1 MSDTNDGNFGTNA
14 DVPSEPESSLPR
26 KNLLSRIFGAGEDE
40 RPDLDSEPENPSQ
53 KEVASAEAGAREML
67 VNLRNMHDMRVEDVY
82 VPKADISAISD
93 DSNLEQVVDAFR
105 TSGMTRLPVFTD
117 TLDTPIGFIHLKDLA
132 LNFGFGKSNGAFK
145 IGSLVRKLLF
155 VPPSMRIGVL
165 LQKMQGSRIH
175 LALVIDEYGGVEGL
189 VSIEDLLE
197 QIVGEIADEHDDHE
211 SALWIEERPGVYLAY
226 ARADLEE
233 FEQMAKVDLLPD
245 DVDEDVDTL
254 GGLVFRLAGRVPGRG
269 EIVLHPD
276 GHEIEV
282 IDADPRKVKRM
293 RLRLKAADGQD
304 RAAE

>member
-1 MSDTNDGNFGTNA
+1 MSDSSENAPPTTSAEAEDSSAPQKSLFSRLFGST
-14 DVPSEPESSLPR
+14 
-26 KNLLSRIFGAGEDE
+26 
-40 RPDLDSEPENPSQ
+40 DSDAEAVAVVDNPMQ
-53 KEVASAEAGAREML
+53 KEVASADAGAREML
-67 VNLRNMHDMRVEDVY
+67 VNLRNMHDMRVEDAY
-82 VPKADISAISD
+82 VPKADIEAISD
-93 DSNLEQVVDAFR
+93 EATLAELVEAFR
-105 TSGMTRLPVFTD
+105 KSGMTRLPVFTD

-132 LNFGFGKSNGAFK
+132 LNFGFGNSDKPFK
-145 IGSLVRKLLF
+145 IESLIRKLLF

-189 VSIEDLLE
+189 ISIEDLLE
-197 QIVGEIADEHDDHE
+197 QIVGDIADEHDDHE

-226 ARADLEE
+226 ARADLQE
-233 FEQMAKVDLLPD
+233 FEAMAKVDLLPD

-269 EIVLHPD
+269 EIVTHPD

-293 RLRLKAADGQD
+293 RLRLKRPAGQD
-304 RAAE
+304 DAPD

>member
-1 MSDTNDGNFGTNA
+1 MSDSSENA
-14 DVPSEPESSLPR
+14 PVTTTEESEDSGAQPKSLF
-26 KNLLSRIFGAGEDE
+26 SRIFGS
-40 RPDLDSEPENPSQ
+40 PDAEAVADNPSQ
-53 KEVASAEAGAREML
+53 IEVASADAGAREML
-67 VNLRNMHDMRVEDVY
+67 VNLRNLRDMRVEDVY
-82 VPKADISAISD
+82 VPKADIAAISD
-93 DSNLEQVVDAFR
+93 EATLPELVEAFR
-105 TSGMTRLPVFTD
+105 KSGMTRLPVFTE
-117 TLDTPIGFIHLKDLA
+117 TLDTPVGFIHLKDLA
-132 LNFGFGKSNGAFK
+132 LNFGFGNSDKPFK
-145 IGSLVRKLLF
+145 IESLIRKLLF

-189 VSIEDLLE
+189 ISIEDLLE
-197 QIVGEIADEHDDHE
+197 QIVGDIADEHDDHE

-233 FEQMAKVDLLPD
+233 FEAMAKVDLLPD

-269 EIVLHPD
+269 EIVPHPD

-293 RLRLKAADGQD
+293 RLRLKRPTGQD
-304 RAAE
+304 DGSD

>member
-1 MSDTNDGNFGTNA
+1 MSDTNQGGSAPGVEASD
-14 DVPSEPESSLPR
+14 DVETGAPP
-26 KNLLSRIFGAGEDE
+26 KTLLARIFGS
-40 RPDLDSEPENPSQ
+40 SEAEAADQGPVDDPLR
-53 KEVASAEAGAREML
+53 KDVASADAGAREML
-67 VNLRNMHDMRVEDVY
+67 VNLRNMRDMRVEDVY
-82 VPKADISAISD
+82 VPKADIAAISD
-93 DSNLEQVVDAFR
+93 ASNLEQVVEAFR
-105 TSGMTRLPVFTD
+105 ASGMTRLPVFTD
-117 TLDTPIGFIHLKDLA
+117 TLDTPTGFIHLKDLA
-132 LNFGFGKSNGAFK
+132 LNFGFGQAEKPFNME
-145 IGSLVRKLLF
+145 SLVRKLLF

-197 QIVGEIADEHDDHE
+197 QIVGDIADEHDDHE

-226 ARADLEE
+226 ARADLEA
-233 FEQMAKVDLLPD
+233 FEQMANVDLLPD

-269 EIVLHPD
+269 EIVSHPD

-293 RLRLKAADGQD
+293 RLRLKAGVALT
-304 RAAE
+304 RVTE

>member
-1 MSDTNDGNFGTNA
+1 MSDTSNGA
-14 DVPSEPESSLPR
+14 DSPDPEEPESGTPVKS
-26 KNLLSRIFGAGEDE
+26 LLSRIFGS
-40 RPDLDSEPENPSQ
+40 SESEVDAPPAPESPSQ
-53 KEVASAEAGAREML
+53 KESASADAGAREML

-82 VPKADISAISD
+82 VPKADIEAIPD
-93 DSNLEQVVDAFR
+93 DATLAQVVEAFR
-105 TSGMTRLPVFTD
+105 KSGMTRLPVFTD
-117 TLDTPIGFIHLKDLA
+117 TLDTPVGFIHLKDLA
-132 LNFGFGKSNGAFK
+132 LNFGFGNSERPFK
-145 IGSLVRKLLF
+145 LDSLIRKLLF

-197 QIVGEIADEHDDHE
+197 QIVGDIADEHDDHE

-233 FEQMAKVDLLPD
+233 FEQMAQVDLLPD
-245 DVDEDVDTL
+245 DLDEDVDTL

-269 EIVLHPD
+269 EIVTHPD

-293 RLRLKAADGQD
+293 RLILKPAPGTD
-304 RAAE
+304 RAND